1 MTLSGSSAF
10 ASLIL
15 SCLFDMQIRKRTNE
29 ELFNTLTHLTGVL
42 FTLAAAWV
50 ILRLGYESNWKN
62 AFGVTFFTCGML
74 LMYAASTLYHW
85 WMPGRTKKR
94 LRVFDH
100 ISIYVMI
107 AASYTPICV
116 GVVGGALGWT
126 MFGLLWA
133 VAVAGAVYKI
143 TAINRWPRLSLLI
156 YLVMGWAF
164 IFMVEPVCTRISTQ
178 ALCAIVA
185 EGVFYTSG
193 TYFFAHDS
201 RRYFHGIWHIFV
213 LLGSVAHWLGILF
226 ILQPA

>member
-1 MTLSGSSAF
+1 MTLFGSSAF

-164 IFMVEPVCTRISTQ
+164 IFMVEPVCMRISTQ